1 MAIRSPIVVV
11 MGHVDHGK
19 TTILDAIR
27 KSNVAKKEAGGI
39 TQMIGAS
46 YVPKENIESLG
57 LALAKKM
64 NITLK
69 IPGLLFIDTPG
80 HEVFT
85 NLRERGGSIA
95 DIAILVIDIM
105 QGIQPQTVESM
116 KILRHYKTPFIIA
129 ANKLDMIKGWN
140 CKKSST
146 SFLESISCQQEHIKQ
161 AVDEKLYSLMGSIS
175 EHGFDSERFDRITNF
190 GKQIAIIPLSAKTK
204 EGIGELLM
212 LISGLSQK
220 YMEESLKIEVNGPG
234 KASVME
240 IKEEK
245 GMGTTADIILYDG
258 IIKRG
263 DEVIFLTKN
272 GSKTAKIR
280 GLFEPNLS
288 LIKDE
293 KYKSAEKIVAA
304 AGLKILANGLE
315 ECIAGSPLN
324 VVSNLEEDKRIIEQQ
339 FKEVLIQN
347 EHNGVIVRA
356 DSLGS
361 VEAMIGLLKEKNI
374 PIKNADVGKITKKDV
389 IEASAV
395 GIKNRFLG
403 VVLGFN
409 ISIMDDAKEE
419 AKDKNIPIIWS
430 DIIYKIIEDYEE
442 WAKFEKEKEK
452 KEILSNITHPCRI
465 KILPGCCFRMCKPA
479 ICGIEILNGKLKV
492 GDKLMNKQ
500 GEIIGEIKTIQENKE
515 NKKEATKGMQVA
527 ISSQDMVIGKDI
539 VEGDIVYTYII
550 KEQLKIW
557 EDKKSTLNNEEQ
569 QLFEEI
575 KSKIVKSIFK

>member
-1 MAIRSPIVVV
+1 MSIRSPIVVV

-27 KSNVAKKEAGGI
+27 KSHVAKKEAGGI

-46 YVPKENIESLG
+46 YVSKENIELLG
-57 LALAKKM
+57 ANLAKKM
-64 NITLK
+64 NIILK

-85 NLRERGGSIA
+85 NLRDRGGSIA
-95 DIAILVIDIM
+95 DIAILVVDVM
-105 QGIQPQTVESM
+105 QGLQPQTIESI

-129 ANKLDMIKGWN
+129 ANKIDLIKGWN
-140 CKKSST
+140 NKKST
-146 SFLESISCQQEHIKQ
+146 SFLESLPSQQEHVKEIL
-161 AVDEKLYSLMGSIS
+161 DEKIYSIMGSIS
-175 EHGFDSERFDRITNF
+175 GHGFDSERFDRITDF
-190 GKQIAIIPLSAKTK
+190 GKQVAIIPLSAKTN

-220 YMEESLKIEVNGPG
+220 YMEDGLKIEVNGPG

-258 IIKRG
+258 IIKKG
-263 DEVIFLTKN
+263 DEVIFLAKN

-280 GLFEPNLS
+280 GLFEPNVS
-288 LIKDE
+288 AVKQDE
-293 KYKSAEKIVAA
+293 KYKNVDKIVAA
-304 AGLKILANGLE
+304 SGIKILANGLD

-324 VVSNLEEDKRIIEQQ
+324 VVSDLNEDKKLIEQQ

-361 VEAMIGLLKEKNI
+361 VEAMLGLLREKNI
-374 PIKNADVGKITKKDV
+374 PVKNADVGKITKKDV
-389 IEASAV
+389 IEAHAV
-395 GIKNRFLG
+395 GLKNRFLG

-419 AKDKNIPIIWS
+419 AKDKDIPIIWS
-430 DIIYKIIEDYEE
+430 NIIYKIIEDYEN
-442 WAKFEKEKEK
+442 WATDEKEREK
-452 KEILSNITHPCRI
+452 KEIFSNLTYPCRI
-465 KILPGCCFRMCKPA
+465 KILAGCCFRMCKPA
-479 ICGIEILNGKLKV
+479 ICGIEVLDGKLKV
-492 GDKLMNKQ
+492 GDRLMNKQ
-500 GEIIGEIKTIQENKE
+500 GEILGEVKTIQENKE
-515 NKKEATKGMQVA
+515 NIKEATKGMQVA
-527 ISSQDMVIGKDI
+527 ISSQ
-539 VEGDIVYTYII
+539 
-550 KEQLKIW
+550 
-557 EDKKSTLNNEEQ
+557 
-569 QLFEEI
+569 
-575 KSKIVKSIFK
+575 